1 MVSLSVKLTGQDYAN
16 LKTFIKNCRMQ
27 HNKINCRYQSLSTLD
42 QFMFPSICAN
52 LKKGSSIFQ
61 SLCILHNNQETTHN
75 KIKKDDLENNTKTLL
90 RSNSCTVKQLAF
102 KQLKK
107 AKKVYLK
114 LVSSMLIT
122 NIK

>member
-1 MVSLSVKLTGQDYAN
+1 
-16 LKTFIKNCRMQ
+16 MQ

-42 QFMFPSICAN
+42 QFMFPSICVN

-61 SLCILHNNQETTHN
+61 SLSILHNNQETTHN

-107 AKKVYLK
+107 SKKSVLK
-114 LVSSMLIT
+114 ISEQYAYYEY
-122 NIK
+122 

>member
-42 QFMFPSICAN
+42 QFMFPSICVN
-52 LKKGSSIFQ
+52 LKKRAVQ
-61 SLCILHNNQETTHN
+61 SFKVFASFTTTKKQHT
-75 KIKKDDLENNTKTLL
+75 IKKDDHENNTKTLL

-102 KQLKK
+102 NQLKK
-107 AKKVYLK
+107 AKKAYLK

>member
-42 QFMFPSICAN
+42 QFMFPSICVN
-52 LKKGSSIFQ
+52 LKKRAVQ
-61 SLCILHNNQETTHN
+61 SFKVFASFTTTKKQHT
-75 KIKKDDLENNTKTLL
+75 IKKDDHENNTKTLL

-102 KQLKK
+102 NQLKK
-107 AKKVYLK
+107 AKKHVLK
-114 LVSSMLIT
+114 ISEQYAYY
-122 NIK
+122 KY